1 MRSIDVH
8 AHLVPQC
15 LLKTVDAGGDWHG
28 LRLTTG
34 DGPKHLQG
42 HGRTIPLPPP
52 LRFTPEQRIGDMDE
66 QGTDVQVVSIHMPIA
81 GYRLDADE
89 GLKLAQEFNDE
100 VSSMAMQWPQR
111 FAGLATLPAQDVGAS
126 IAELE
131 RAVTQLGLKG
141 AELDTVVNQSN
152 WDEEQF
158 LPLFKAAEE
167 LGALLFYHP
176 QPADNLLAQQ
186 INDRYSLGNSI
197 GVPLEDTLVVAALI
211 FGGVLDKCPDLKVC
225 IAHGGG
231 PACFGL
237 GRLDHGWKVRSEAR
251 INIQYPPSHYLGRM
265 YYDTVTN
272 SEPALRFLIDTVG
285 VDHVVLGSDWPFV
298 GWDPSPAGW
307 VQALQS
313 LTQDEKDKILGGNL
327 EALLHI

>member
-15 LLKTVDAGGDWHG
+15 LLKTVDAGGEWYG
-28 LRLTTG
+28 LRLSTG
-34 DGPKHLQG
+34 DAPKHLEG

-52 LRFTPEQRIGDMDE
+52 LRFTPEQRIHDMDG

-81 GYRLDADE
+81 GYRLAADE

-100 VSSMAMQWPQR
+100 VSSMTKQWPQR

-126 IAELE
+126 ITELE

-186 INDRYSLGNSI
+186 MNDRYSLGNSI
-197 GVPLEDTLVVAALI
+197 GVPLEDTLLVAALI

-225 IAHGGG
+225 VAHGGG

-272 SEPALRFLIDTVG
+272 SEAALRFLIATVG
-285 VDHVVLGSDWPFV
+285 IAHVVLGSAWPVV

-307 VQALQS
+307 VQGLQG
-313 LTQDEKDKILGGNL
+313 LTQEEKDKILGGNL
-327 EALLHI
+327 ETLLHI

>member
-15 LLKTVDAGGDWHG
+15 LLTTVDAGGEWHG
-28 LRLTTG
+28 LRLSTG
-34 DGPKHLQG
+34 DGPKILEG
-42 HGRTIPLPPP
+42 HGRAIPLPPP
-52 LRFTPEQRIGDMDE
+52 LRFTPEQRIENMD
-66 QGTDVQVVSIHMPIA
+66 QQNTDVQVVSIHMPIA
-81 GYRLDADE
+81 GYRLDAAE

-100 VSSMAMQWPQR
+100 VSSMAKERPQR

-211 FGGVLDKCPDLKVC
+211 FGGVLDKCPGLKVC

-237 GRLDHGWKVRSEAR
+237 GRLDHGWRVRSEAR

-272 SEPALRFLIDTVG
+272 SEAALRFLIDTVG
-285 VDHVVLGSDWPFV
+285 IDHVVLGSDWPFV

-307 VQALQS
+307 VQGLQS
-313 LTQDEKDKILGGNL
+313 LNQEEKDKILGGNL
-327 EALLHI
+327 EALLNI